1 MVLVM
6 LLSLVFSLWPSGL
19 GFGGNIIA
27 AERALVEV
35 EAEPV
40 DDSIELEGPRHP
52 ISYID
57 ESIEGKADY
66 IALFSYLYGEQ
77 ITIPRYYVAVQVN
90 AQNEVLHVVNPSIN
104 GAPPAWEPAPVEL
117 AIPEGGFVLMAH
129 DDSYA
134 NKGIKK
140 YLATYFQVGDVIKLR
155 KDGQVTALTD
165 LISDGP
171 KPSIQTDQLSM
182 FTVNEPSVTLSGS
195 VTRFDPLQGD
205 VLTVGGESVPVD
217 TTGAYQIQVS
227 LEQGVNYIDAVLERD
242 GESIVKASSIVYYKP
257 GPVTTDEEVLMWV
270 DQASNAHKF
279 QSSEDILTMLEKAA
293 ASGVTGVI
301 LDVKGYEGF
310 ASYQQNDLTGRP
322 YVSNMSGPARG
333 GANPDLDLL
342 EEFVKHGHSLGLT
355 VHAAVNVFA
364 EGSMY
369 ENAVLDDHPEWEEM
383 VYRPQDHGEI
393 VPIRQSAAPNK
404 IVAFVN
410 PAHDEVR
417 QYQLDTFEEI
427 MKNYDVDGIN
437 LDRGRYDN
445 DFADFSETTRVKF
458 AAYLAERGKTLE
470 AWPGDVYKLEF
481 DANGQATRVEGQ
493 HYLDWWAFRAETITS
508 FTEELRVI
516 VDEYS
521 ALKGKDIKVSTYVGS
536 WYQTMYVHGINWA
549 SPDFRYDE
557 RLGFAEDRIYTED
570 YYSTGYTGNLDF
582 IMIGTYQSTEAEI
595 EKYMTLGNILTRG
608 DIPLYASVALA
619 NIQEPELQRQVFQS
633 MKQKT
638 DGMMLFDYS
647 QVNFDMIKAALND
660 EVYVK
665 PYQLGISIPGEPEQF
680 IEADYYNVNRNEN
693 NINVY
698 DEGFGPSAG
707 TNQWGVEMAVDGSG
721 IVMDTANK
729 QQAMNWNWAG
739 VEENDTAI
747 PDGGFVIS
755 AADPSGV
762 RVKRQLVANAYSV
775 GDAVR
780 AALLEGHLAY
790 NETRVNVSQLELAGT
805 VTVLGYGEQ
814 LDVRINGKKAKLDG
828 NRADG
833 NGQKLDLRE
842 SIPFF
847 DKVELEQGVNEIM
860 ITVYVDGMKTNEKTI
875 SVTLE

>member
-1 MVLVM
+1 MVLV
-6 LLSLVFSLWPSGL
+6 LLASLVLSLWPSTL
-19 GFGGNIIA
+19 GFGSDVMA
-27 AERALVEV
+27 AVPPLIEV

-57 ESIEGKADY
+57 ESIEGKSDY
-66 IALFSYLYGEQ
+66 IALFSHLYGEQ

-90 AQNEVLHVVNPSIN
+90 AMNEVVHVVNPAIN

-117 AIPEGGFVLMAH
+117 AIPEGGFVLIAH

-140 YLATYFQVGDVIKLR
+140 YLATYFQSGDVIKLR
-155 KDGQVTALTD
+155 KDGQVVALSD
-165 LISDGP
+165 LISEGP
-171 KPSIQTDQLSM
+171 KPSIQTNQLPM
-182 FTVNEPSVTLSGS
+182 FTVNEPSVTLSGT
-195 VTRFDPLQGD
+195 VTHYDPEQGD
-205 VLTVGGESVPVD
+205 LLTVTGEAVPVD
-217 TTGAYQIQVS
+217 AAGAYKTEVA
-227 LEQGVNYIDAVLERD
+227 LEQGVNYLDTVLWRD
-242 GESIVKASSIVYYKP
+242 GEELVKVSTVVYYKP

-270 DQASNAHKF
+270 DQAANAHKF

-310 ASYQQNDLTGRP
+310 ASYQKADLTGRP
-322 YVSNMSGPARG
+322 YVSNMSGPSRG

-342 EEFVKHGHSLGLT
+342 EEFIKHGHDLGLT

-369 ENAVLDDHPEWEEM
+369 ENAVLDEHPEWEEM

-393 VPIRQSAAPNK
+393 VPIRESAAPNK

-417 QYQLDTFEEI
+417 QYQLDTYDEI

-470 AWPGDVYKLEF
+470 AWPDDVYKLEF
-481 DANGQATRVEGQ
+481 DASGQATRVEGQ

-521 ALKGKDIKVSTYVGS
+521 ALKGKDIQVSTYVGS
-536 WYQTMYVHGINWA
+536 WYETMYVHGINWA
-549 SPDFRYDE
+549 SPDFRYDD
-557 RLGFAEDRIYTED
+557 RLGFAESRIYTED

-619 NIQEPELQRQVFQS
+619 NIQEPELQREVFQS

-665 PYQLGISIPGEPEQF
+665 PYQLGVSFPGEPEQF

-698 DEGFGPSAG
+698 DESFGPSPG

-721 IVMDTANK
+721 VVVDTANK
-729 QQAMNWNWAG
+729 QQAMDWNWTV
-739 VEENDTAI
+739 VEDNDTAI

-762 RVKRQLVANAYSV
+762 RVKRQLVANTYAE
-775 GDAVR
+775 GDEVR

-790 NETRVNVSQLELAGT
+790 DGTTVSHHQLELEGSLT
-805 VTVLGYGEQ
+805 VVGYGEQ
-814 LDVRINGKKAKLDG
+814 VDVRINGKKAKLDG

-833 NGQKLDLRE
+833 NGQKLDLSE
-842 SIPFF
+842 PISYS
-847 DKVELEQGVNEIM
+847 DKVKLEQGVNEVT
-860 ITVYVDGMKTNEKTI
+860 ITVFIDGLKTNEKTI
-875 SVTLE
+875 TVTLE